1 MRVGEVMHDGVVV
14 IEPRETF
21 AAAAATLRA
30 RRISSL
36 VVSEGGRPAGIV
48 TERDVVSVVAD
59 GLDPG
64 ATPIAERMSGEP
76 VTVARDVDVRDAA
89 RVMAARGIRHLPVV
103 EDGELVGMISMRDLV
118 SWASREAESNPDL
131 WPDLM
136 EAIATEW
143 PH

>member
-1 MRVGEVMHDGVVV
+1 MHVGEVMHDGVEV
-14 IEPRETF
+14 IGSSETF

-30 RRISSL
+30 RKISSL
-36 VVSEGGRPAGIV
+36 VVSRGGSPAGIV
-48 TERDVVSVVAD
+48 TERDIVGVVAD

-64 ATPIAERMSGEP
+64 ATTIADRMSGDP
-76 VTVARDVDVRDAA
+76 ITVTRDADIREAA

-103 EDGELVGMISMRDLV
+103 DGGQLVGMISMRDLV
-118 SWASREAESNPDL
+118 SWASRESEATPDL